1 MLTHAAGF
9 DLFTF
14 YHKALKKN
22 IWRCKRN
29 IWRCKYGILDF

>member
-14 YHKALKKN
+14 YYKALKKN